1 MGQWYHLA
9 LVRNGSNNAFYVN
22 GVSLSSAT
30 GSHDVTIT
38 TLVIGGGYGTEYL
51 DGRVSNARFTQGQAL
66 YTSNFTPPTSAL
78 TTTSQGATGSNVKL
92 LCCQS
97 TSSTTA
103 ATVTPSGSI
112 TANGDPYASSQTI
125 QLATE
130 ITLTWPSSI
139 KWDGGIA
146 PTLDQSNLSGTD
158 VNVINLLTR
167 DEGVTWYGWETVSK
181 SATSY
186 QLWLWGYNV
195 EGMLGQNNVAARSS
209 PVQVSGHWSENI
221 ETREKSTLA
230 SKVDGTLWSWGS
242 NDEGRLGHNNLVQYS
257 SPVQIPGT
265 TWDKVMTSHTGGYA
279 LKTDDTLW
287 AWGRNTHGN
296 LAQNDVVHRSS
307 PVQVPGKWDGI
318 FANRVSM
325 YAVKN
330 DGTAWTSGDNHQGQ
344 LGLNDVILR
353 SSPTQ
358 IPGTT
363 WSSDSRK
370 WGGGWYNVVTV
381 KTDGTLWSWGYQ
393 NNGGELG
400 QNNRTR
406 YSSPTQVGSE
416 TTWKYASG
424 GSASYSM
431 YGTKTDGTL
440 WAWGGNGYGS
450 LGQNDTTLRS
460 SPVQIPG
467 TTWDIVKAGAQSCI
481 ATKTDG
487 TLWVWGWNNQ
497 GGLGLNQGSISI
509 SSPIQIPGT
518 WSIPIGGTGA
528 YNGGG
533 LRGAINN

>member
-1 MGQWYHLA
+1 
-9 LVRNGSNNAFYVN
+9 
-22 GVSLSSAT
+22 
-30 GSHDVTIT
+30 
-38 TLVIGGGYGTEYL
+38 
-51 DGRVSNARFTQGQAL
+51 
-66 YTSNFTPPTSAL
+66 
-78 TTTSQGATGSNVKL
+78 
-92 LCCQS
+92 
-97 TSSTTA
+97 
-103 ATVTPSGSI
+103 
-112 TANGDPYASSQTI
+112 
-125 QLATE
+125 
-130 ITLTWPSSI
+130 
-139 KWDGGIA
+139 
-146 PTLDQSNLSGTD
+146 
-158 VNVINLLTR
+158 
-167 DEGVTWYGWETVSK
+167 
-181 SATSY
+181 
-186 QLWLWGYNV
+186 
-195 EGMLGQNNVAARSS
+195 
-209 PVQVSGHWSENI
+209 
-221 ETREKSTLA
+221 
-230 SKVDGTLWSWGS
+230 
-242 NDEGRLGHNNLVQYS
+242 
-257 SPVQIPGT
+257 
-265 TWDKVMTSHTGGYA
+265 
-279 LKTDDTLW
+279 
-287 AWGRNTHGN
+287 
-296 LAQNDVVHRSS
+296 
-307 PVQVPGKWDGI
+307 
-318 FANRVSM
+318 M

-424 GSASYSM
+424 GSQSYSM

-440 WAWGGNGYGS
+440 WSWGGNGYGS

-467 TTWDIVKAGAQSCI
+467 TTWDIVKAGGQSCV

-518 WSIPIGGTGA
+518 CSIPIGRTGA